1 MSDGTDLVNLPP
13 AGLPADPQDETPSL
27 PEKPRTL
34 VEEHW
39 SGPLPPPMA
48 LQMYDDVLP
57 GAAERIL
64 KMTEN
69 QQQHRLEQERA
80 LVAQEQYTLET
91 ARITHAAESGRSK
104 LGLIF
109 AFIIALVGIGA
120 SVGLVVA
127 GQGGFGAG
135 FLFASLATLAG
146 AFIYTDQA
154 RRAERR
160 RNSQDDEDD

>member
-1 MSDGTDLVNLPP
+1 MPDGTELVNLPP
-13 AGLPADPQDETPSL
+13 AGLPADPPDETPDL
-27 PEKPRTL
+27 PENPGTL
-34 VEEHW
+34 VHAEHW
-39 SGPLPPPMA
+39 SGPLPPPAA
-48 LQMYDDVLP
+48 LQRYDEVLP

-64 KMTEN
+64 AMAETE
-69 QQQHRLEQERA
+69 QQHRMEQEKA
-80 LVAQEQYTLET
+80 FVAQEQYNLET

-109 AFIIALVGIGA
+109 AFIIVLVGIGA
-120 SVGLVVA
+120 GVGLVVA
-127 GQGGFGAG
+127 GHGGFGAG

-160 RNSQDDEDD
+160 RNSQDD